1 MMDFYDERPVSYKPD
16 YELLTV
22 CAEKVLQDYKQEIV
36 KNKLRK
42 RISWFILIRKIGKR
56 LC

>member
-1 MMDFYDERPVSYKPD
+1 MMDFYDERQVSYKPD

-42 RISWFILIRKIGKR
+42 RI
-56 LC
+56 